1 MKHPQVGS
9 ILWDGLQIGECSESP
24 YDGVGEEQVEAG
36 GGSAERLVLVEG
48 EARQQPLPFVS
59 SFLVSPEVTFGGH
72 GIAVVCQVASGGM
85 GRGGDRRPGS
95 EV

>member
-1 MKHPQVGS
+1 MKLPQVGS
-9 ILWDGLQIGECSESP
+9 ILWAGLQRGEYLESP
-24 YDGVGEEQVEAG
+24 YDDVGEGQVEMG
-36 GGSAERLVLVEG
+36 GGSAERLVLGDG

-72 GIAVVCQVASGGM
+72 GIAVACQVASRGM